1 MSNKARMTILK
12 EKEEDD
18 RRRTLML
25 HKENR
30 NEQLKLN
37 SIGLQIKFS
46 SMKVREG
53 ERVYLFTTKIS
64 NLPKQHMEED
74 PNKTAINMSMQS
86 DLRKYQPRD
95 LNSTQNIARG
105 ETMAT
110 ASNYENDSV
119 WIQNDRPSTL
129 EFKDVRRKQIEIEQ
143 LFGLAGV
150 DHANNKEQVL
160 INLKDL

>member
-1 MSNKARMTILK
+1 
-12 EKEEDD
+12 
-18 RRRTLML
+18 ML
-25 HKENR
+25 HKESR

-53 ERVYLFTTKIS
+53 ERLYLFTTRIS

-86 DLRKYQPRD
+86 DLRNYQAID
-95 LNSTQNIARG
+95 LNSTQNIERG

-110 ASNYENDSV
+110 ASDYKNNSV
-119 WIQNDRPSTL
+119 WISNDRPSTL

-143 LFGLAGV
+143 LFVLAGV

>member
-12 EKEEDD
+12 EKQEDD

-25 HKENR
+25 NKESR

-53 ERVYLFTTKIS
+53 ERLYLFTTRIS

-86 DLRKYQPRD
+86 DLRNYQAID
-95 LNSTQNIARG
+95 LNSTQNIERG

-110 ASNYENDSV
+110 ASDYKNNSV
-119 WIQNDRPSTL
+119 WISNDRPSTL

-143 LFGLAGV
+143 LFVLAGV

>member
-1 MSNKARMTILK
+1 MLNK
-12 EKEEDD
+12 ES
-18 RRRTLML
+18 
-25 HKENR
+25 R

-53 ERVYLFTTKIS
+53 ERLYLFTTRIS

-86 DLRKYQPRD
+86 DLRNYQAID
-95 LNSTQNIARG
+95 LNSTQNIERG

-110 ASNYENDSV
+110 ASDYKNNSV
-119 WIQNDRPSTL
+119 WISNDRPSTL

-143 LFGLAGV
+143 LFVLAGV

>member
-53 ERVYLFTTKIS
+53 ERVYLFTTRIS

-86 DLRKYQPRD
+86 DLRNYQPRD

-119 WIQNDRPSTL
+119 WI
-129 EFKDVRRKQIEIEQ
+129 
-143 LFGLAGV
+143 
-150 DHANNKEQVL
+150 
-160 INLKDL
+160 